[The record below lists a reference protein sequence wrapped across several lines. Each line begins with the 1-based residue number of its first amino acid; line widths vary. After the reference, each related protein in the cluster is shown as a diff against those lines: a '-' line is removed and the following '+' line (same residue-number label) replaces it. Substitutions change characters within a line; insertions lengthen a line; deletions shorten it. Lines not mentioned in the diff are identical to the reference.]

1 VETQAG
7 GRAAPS
13 RRSAIKAK
21 SQRDRLTF
29 LLALLTYNRINW
41 PEMELPMRQHSQFP
55 ARSLFNGEGG
65 FVSANPSCG
74 LYQTGA

>member
-1 VETQAG
+1 MTLCVETQAG
-7 GRAAPS
+7 GRSAPS

-41 PEMELPMRQHSQFP
+41 PEMELPMRQH
-55 ARSLFNGEGG
+55 
-65 FVSANPSCG
+65 C
-74 LYQTGA
+74 